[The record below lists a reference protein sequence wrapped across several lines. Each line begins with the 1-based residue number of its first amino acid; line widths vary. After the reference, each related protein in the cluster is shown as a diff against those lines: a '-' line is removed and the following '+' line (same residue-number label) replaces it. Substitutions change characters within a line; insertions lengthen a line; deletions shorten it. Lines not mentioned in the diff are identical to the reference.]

1 MKLLHF
7 IDGTGGTSAA
17 GTDEHVFPADRLTAI
32 QIEDNDEVRL
42 WFSNSDGQ
50 TNDHRIDLQ
59 VDTANEAEE
68 LADYFANLCAST
80 AGSVGHG
87 GIYSFAITDT
97 VGEGAV
103 ITDIAYTVGS

>member
-1 MKLLHF
+1 MANKKLVLK
-7 IDGTGGTSAA
+7 
-17 GTDEHVFPADRLTAI
+17 
-32 QIEDNDEVRL
+32 Q
-42 WFSNSDGQ
+42 
-50 TNDHRIDLQ
+50 
-59 VDTANEAEE
+59 

-80 AGSVGHG
+80 AGSVGHS